1 MAHRQARFLRVLGPG
16 IWASTTDLMPKMQAD
31 EVESFLAE
39 PGHLLRLGTV
49 DADLMPSVVPI
60 WFLARD
66 HKIWFTPRARSEWFN
81 HLRVNPNVCCTI
93 DESTG
98 SMRKVVARGRA
109 EMVYDVGADDEWRET
124 YRDITTRYVPER
136 FADAY
141 LTDTH
146 DEPRGLWALDLRT
159 ARVDTWRMPTGEGED
174 SLAVWAPK
182 YYHDNRQ
189 S

>member
-1 MAHRQARFLRVLGPG
+1 MTSV
-16 IWASTTDLMPKMQAD
+16 
-31 EVESFLAE
+31 EVEAFLDE

-49 DADLMPSVVPI
+49 DPGGMPSVVPI

-66 HKIWFTPRARSEWFN
+66 RKIWFTPRARSEWFG
-81 HLRVNPNVCCTI
+81 HLRHAPKVCCTI

-98 SMRKVVARGRA
+98 SMRKVVARGEA
-109 EMVYDVGADDEWRET
+109 ELVHDVGDDDAWRDL
-124 YRDITTRYVPER
+124 YRAITLRYVPEH

-146 DEPRGLWALDLRT
+146 DEPRGLWALDLPT
-159 ARVDTWRMPTGEGED
+159 ARVDTWRMPTAAGEHA
-174 SLAVWAPK
+174 LAVWAPK
-182 YYHDNRQ
+182 YYHRSDPDRP